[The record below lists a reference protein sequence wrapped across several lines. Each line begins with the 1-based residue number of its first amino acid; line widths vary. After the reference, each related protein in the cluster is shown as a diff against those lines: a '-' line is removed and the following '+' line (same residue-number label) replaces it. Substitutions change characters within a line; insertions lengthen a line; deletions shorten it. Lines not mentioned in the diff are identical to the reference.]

1 MDIRN
6 VVRSGIRQFRDYP
19 QLWLTIIVAAAIVA
33 SFVYVATSFLN
44 IARSAQDELTQV
56 RIGSL
61 QDAFAPL
68 AAELWQQPDI
78 MRSYMRRM
86 QALNPTIEGFT
97 INVQQSSGQ
106 LQVLLS
112 SNPSEEGL
120 PVFRQDLLLS
130 LARADTQHSFTIS
143 ETENGTRY
151 FYTARAVVSRDNVLE
166 GIVLTRQTLS
176 AADEQLSTSTNGA
189 LVTLVVILLFLLLL
203 FFRHAR
209 IIDYT
214 VLYRK
219 LREVDTLKDEFIGM
233 ASHELRAPLTA
244 IRGYAEMLKDGSLD
258 APARALSIQRIDTS
272 AQQLDHLIA
281 DMLDVSRIEQ
291 GRMKMEQKRIDT
303 HATLAEQCDIWEMR
317 AKQKGLTLAREL
329 SEGLAITVDPD
340 RFRQVVI
347 NLISNAIKY
356 TNHGTVTVQ
365 TSGGDGR
372 FQLRVSD
379 TGIGMTEDERTNLF
393 QKFYRAAGS
402 DVRKEAGTGLGLW
415 ITKQLIE
422 RMGGRISV
430 ESIKGVGSHFIVSFP
445 LA

>member
-33 SFVYVATSFLN
+33 SFVYVATSFLS

-86 QALNPTIEGFT
+86 QTLNPTIESFS

-106 LQVLLS
+106 WQVLIS
-112 SNPSEEGL
+112 SEPSEEGT

-130 LARADTQHSFTIS
+130 LARADAQHSFTVS
-143 ETENGTRY
+143 VTENGTRY
-151 FYTARAVVSRDNVLE
+151 FYTARAVVFRDGTLKGV
-166 GIVLTRQTLS
+166 VLTRQTLS
-176 AADEQLSTSTNGA
+176 AADEKLSSSTDRA
-189 LVTLVVILLFLLLL
+189 LLLLVVILLFLLLL

-219 LREVDTLKDEFIGM
+219 LREVDTLKDEFIAM

-244 IRGYAEMLKDGSLD
+244 IRGYAEMLTDGSLD
-258 APARALSIQRIDTS
+258 AATHEQSIRRIDAS
-272 AQQLDHLIA
+272 AQQLDTLIA

-291 GRMKMEQKRIDT
+291 GRVKMEQTRIDT
-303 HATLAEQCDIWEMR
+303 HAIL
-317 AKQKGLTLAREL
+317 G
-329 SEGLAITVDPD
+329 D
-340 RFRQVVI
+340 RKSVV
-347 NLISNAIKY
+347 
-356 TNHGTVTVQ
+356 
-365 TSGGDGR
+365 
-372 FQLRVSD
+372 
-379 TGIGMTEDERTNLF
+379 
-393 QKFYRAAGS
+393 
-402 DVRKEAGTGLGLW
+402 
-415 ITKQLIE
+415 
-422 RMGGRISV
+422 
-430 ESIKGVGSHFIVSFP
+430 
-445 LA
+445 